1 MKRLL
6 FICTTPR
13 TGSSMLRSDIR
24 STQAMGDPREW
35 FNLNPGG
42 RFQQE
47 ARERGVPSGDLDA
60 YIAALKQNTATENGV
75 VGVKLFELHLRQL
88 VAEGMLPGGPGRL
101 RALAEWFGTP
111 EPVILTLTRNNKL
124 RQAISFRKAKQ
135 TRQWGTRG
143 EVKGEAIYDRKGI
156 EAEVIAL
163 IEREN
168 RWDRELEASGYTP
181 DLRLIY
187 EAFEHEREETLLKV
201 AVALGLPD
209 PERIIAERIPDP
221 DPLERQ
227 ADHHTEEWVD
237 RFIGWE

>member
-124 RQAISFRKAKQ
+124 RQAISFAKAKQ
-135 TRQWGTRG
+135 TSQWGTQ
-143 EVKGEAIYDRKGI
+143 GEAQGKAEFDRKMI
-156 EAEVIAL
+156 EADLVAL

-168 RWDRELEASGYTP
+168 RWDRELEASGYAP

-187 EAFEHEREETLLKV
+187 EVVQYEREETLLGI
-201 AVALGLPD
+201 ARSLELPD
-209 PERIIAERIPDP
+209 PEGIVASRDIEENRLA
-221 DPLERQ
+221 RQ
-227 ADHHTEEWVD
+227 ADHLTEGWVNK
-237 RFIGWE
+237 FIRWK